1 MFSREKTC
9 RTVRSMNITV
19 NGSSSWSC
27 SSLINLEA
35 GKIGATVALSLLLVV
50 SLIGNLLIVLI
61 VYKTPTLRKPINMLI
76 ANMAMSDLLFPIFSF
91 PFRLAYL
98 HGGGGWLI
106 GGNLGQASC
115 KLHVFGTYICSLVS
129 VQSLVLITVDR
140 FGAVVVPLR
149 SPLITIKQCPFFIVA
164 TWIIAMAVHS
174 PYLVAQKLVEYPG
187 EMSCK
192 TQWTETF
199 GENANRNYILVLA
212 IMFFYTSF
220 VLLVILYSV
229 ILIKL
234 KRQAHPGEPSAN
246 AEEQRTRRIRSV
258 LKMAIAI
265 VVVFFICWIPMFTN
279 WTISVLS
286 APMSSISCSF
296 ILYDLITSF
305 MPLAN
310 CALNPIICLIF
321 SGNYRQALNRLSWE
335 RAKRERAW
343 KSPHARKGDTLSP
356 PRVAFSHVNNDRSLT
371 FEISINLAR
380 S

>member
-1 MFSREKTC
+1 M
-9 RTVRSMNITV
+9 TV

-35 GKIGATVALSLLLVV
+35 GKIGATVAFSLLLVV

-76 ANMAMSDLLFPIFSF
+76 ANMAMSDLLFPIFTF
-91 PFRLAYL
+91 PVYLAYL

-106 GGNLGQASC
+106 GGNLGQALC
-115 KLHVFGTYICSLVS
+115 KLHVFGTYISSLVS
-129 VQSLVLITVDR
+129 VQSLVLISVDR

-187 EMSCK
+187 GMSCK

-212 IMFFYTSF
+212 IVFFYTPF
-220 VLLVILYSV
+220 VLLAILYSV

-265 VVVFFICWIPMFTN
+265 VVVFFICWIPRFSGGM
-279 WTISVLS
+279 IYVLS
-286 APMSSISCSF
+286 APKVPFRLVVLNCT
-296 ILYDLITSF
+296 ILSPRL
-305 MPLAN
+305 
-310 CALNPIICLIF
+310 CLWQTVL
-321 SGNYRQALNRLSWE
+321 STRLSALFLVVTI
-335 RAKRERAW
+335 AK
-343 KSPHARKGDTLSP
+343 L
-356 PRVAFSHVNNDRSLT
+356 
-371 FEISINLAR
+371 
-380 S
+380 

>member
-1 MFSREKTC
+1 
-9 RTVRSMNITV
+9 MNITV

-35 GKIGATVALSLLLVV
+35 GKIGSTVALSLLLVV

-76 ANMAMSDLLFPIFSF
+76 ANMAISDLLFPIILF
-91 PFRLAYL
+91 PVRLVDL
-98 HGGGGWLI
+98 QVGSWLI
-106 GGNLGQASC
+106 GGNLGQALC
-115 KLHVFGTYICSLVS
+115 KLHFFGTYISSLVS

-187 EMSCK
+187 GMRCK
-192 TQWTETF
+192 SQWRETF

-212 IMFFYTSF
+212 IVFFYTPF
-220 VLLVILYSV
+220 VLLAILYSV

-234 KRQAHPGEPSAN
+234 KTQAHPGETSAN

-265 VVVFFICWIPMFTN
+265 VVAFFICWIPRFSSGM
-279 WTISVLS
+279 IYVLS
-286 APMSSISCSF
+286 APKSSMSCSF
-296 ILYDLITSF
+296 KLYDRITLY

-310 CALNPIICLIF
+310 CALNPIICFIF
-321 SGNYRQALNRLSWE
+321 SSNYRQALKRL
-335 RAKRERAW
+335 ANGCNTGPGK
-343 KSPHARKGDTLSP
+343 
-356 PRVAFSHVNNDRSLT
+356 
-371 FEISINLAR
+371 INFLKT
-380 S
+380 

>member
-1 MFSREKTC
+1 
-9 RTVRSMNITV
+9 MNITV

-106 GGNLGQASC
+106 GGNLGQALC
-115 KLHVFGTYICSLVS
+115 KLHVFGTYISSLVS

-192 TQWTETF
+192 TQWRETF

-321 SGNYRQALNRLSWE
+321 SCNYRQALKRLSWE
-335 RAKRERAW
+335 RAKRERA
-343 KSPHARKGDTLSP
+343 
-356 PRVAFSHVNNDRSLT
+356 
-371 FEISINLAR
+371 
-380 S
+380 

>member
-1 MFSREKTC
+1 MS
-9 RTVRSMNITV
+9 ITV

-50 SLIGNLLIVLI
+50 SLIENLLIVLI

-91 PFRLAYL
+91 PVRLAYL

-115 KLHVFGTYICSLVS
+115 KLHVVGTYICSLVS

-187 EMSCK
+187 GMSCK
-192 TQWTETF
+192 TQWRETF

-212 IMFFYTSF
+212 IVFFYTSF

-321 SGNYRQALNRLSWE
+321 SAHLKLKCNVTKE
-335 RAKRERAW
+335 
-343 KSPHARKGDTLSP
+343 
-356 PRVAFSHVNNDRSLT
+356 
-371 FEISINLAR
+371 NL
-380 S
+380 

>member
-9 RTVRSMNITV
+9 PTVRSMNITV

-192 TQWTETF
+192 TQWRETF
-199 GENANRNYILVLA
+199 GENADRNYILVLA

-321 SGNYRQALNRLSWE
+321 SCNYRQALKRLSWE

>member
-1 MFSREKTC
+1 MFSREKNC
-9 RTVRSMNITV
+9 RTVRSMSITV

-91 PFRLAYL
+91 PVRLAYL

-115 KLHVFGTYICSLVS
+115 KLHVVGTYICSLVS

-187 EMSCK
+187 GMSCK
-192 TQWTETF
+192 TQWRETF

-212 IMFFYTSF
+212 IVFFYTSF

-321 SGNYRQALNRLSWE
+321 SGNYRQALKRLSWE
-335 RAKRERAW
+335 RAKRERA
-343 KSPHARKGDTLSP
+343 
-356 PRVAFSHVNNDRSLT
+356 
-371 FEISINLAR
+371 
-380 S
+380 

>member
-91 PFRLAYL
+91 PVRLAYL

-174 PYLVAQKLVEYPG
+174 PYLVAQKKVEYPG
-187 EMSCK
+187 GMSCK
-192 TQWTETF
+192 TQWRETF
-199 GENANRNYILVLA
+199 GENANRNFILVLA
-212 IMFFYTSF
+212 IVFFYTSF

-286 APMSSISCSF
+286 APTSSISCSF

-321 SGNYRQALNRLSWE
+321 SGNYRQALKRLSCE

>member
-1 MFSREKTC
+1 
-9 RTVRSMNITV
+9 MNITV

-35 GKIGATVALSLLLVV
+35 GKIGSTVALSLLLVV

-76 ANMAMSDLLFPIFSF
+76 ANMAISDLLFPIILF
-91 PFRLAYL
+91 PVRLVDVQV
-98 HGGGGWLI
+98 GSWLI
-106 GGNLGQASC
+106 GGNLGQALC
-115 KLHVFGTYICSLVS
+115 KLHFFGTYISSLVS

-149 SPLITIKQCPFFIVA
+149 SPLITSKQCPFFIVA

-174 PYLVAQKLVEYPG
+174 PYLAVSKLVEYPG
-187 EMSCK
+187 GMRCTS
-192 TQWTETF
+192 QWRETL
-199 GENANRNYILVLA
+199 GANANRNFVLVVA
-212 IMFFYTSF
+212 IVFFYTPF
-220 VLLVILYSV
+220 VLLAILYSV

-246 AEEQRTRRIRSV
+246 AEEQRTKRIRSV

-321 SGNYRQALNRLSWE
+321 SGNYRQALKRLSCE
-335 RAKRERAW
+335 RAKRERA
-343 KSPHARKGDTLSP
+343 
-356 PRVAFSHVNNDRSLT
+356 
-371 FEISINLAR
+371 
-380 S
+380 

>member
-321 SGNYRQALNRLSWE
+321 SCNYRQALKRLSWE

-356 PRVAFSHVNNDRSLT
+356 PRVAFSHVTNDRSLT

>member
-1 MFSREKTC
+1 M
-9 RTVRSMNITV
+9 TV

-35 GKIGATVALSLLLVV
+35 GKIGSTVALSLLLVV

-76 ANMAMSDLLFPIFSF
+76 ANMAMSDLLFPIFTF
-91 PFRLAYL
+91 PVQLAYL

-106 GGNLGQASC
+106 GGNIGQALC
-115 KLHVFGTYICSLVS
+115 KLRVFGIYISSLVS

-187 EMSCK
+187 GMSCK
-192 TQWTETF
+192 TQWRETF
-199 GENANRNYILVLA
+199 GRNANRNYVLA
-212 IMFFYTSF
+212 VAIVFFYIPF
-220 VLLVILYSV
+220 VLLAILYSV
-229 ILIKL
+229 IVIKL

-265 VVVFFICWIPMFTN
+265 VVAFFICWIPRFTSGM
-279 WTISVLS
+279 IILS
-286 APMSSISCSF
+286 APKRSISCSF
-296 ILYDLITSF
+296 YLYDLITLF
-305 MPLAN
+305 MALAN
-310 CALNPIICLIF
+310 CAINPIICLIF
-321 SGNYRQALNRLSWE
+321 SSNYRQALKRLTNCCNT
-335 RAKRERAW
+335 
-343 KSPHARKGDTLSP
+343 GQD
-356 PRVAFSHVNNDRSLT
+356 
-371 FEISINLAR
+371 
-380 S
+380 

>member
-1 MFSREKTC
+1 
-9 RTVRSMNITV
+9 MNITV

-27 SSLINLEA
+27 SGLINLEA

-76 ANMAMSDLLFPIFSF
+76 ANMAMSDLLFPIFTF
-91 PFRLAYL
+91 PVRLAYL
-98 HGGGGWLI
+98 HRGGGWLI
-106 GGNLGQASC
+106 GGNLGQALC
-115 KLHVFGTYICSLVS
+115 KLHVFGTCISSLVS

-164 TWIIAMAVHS
+164 TWMIAMAVHS

-187 EMSCK
+187 GMSCK
-192 TQWTETF
+192 TQWRETF

-212 IMFFYTSF
+212 IVFFYTSF

-258 LKMAIAI
+258 LKMAIAV
-265 VVVFFICWIPMFTN
+265 VVVFFICWIPRFSGGM
-279 WTISVLS
+279 IYVLS
-286 APMSSISCSF
+286 APKSSISTCSF

-310 CALNPIICLIF
+310 CALNPIICLLF
-321 SGNYRQALNRLSWE
+321 SGNYRQALKRL
-335 RAKRERAW
+335 ANCCNT
-343 KSPHARKGDTLSP
+343 GQD
-356 PRVAFSHVNNDRSLT
+356 
-371 FEISINLAR
+371 
-380 S
+380 

>member
-1 MFSREKTC
+1 
-9 RTVRSMNITV
+9 MNITV

-35 GKIGATVALSLLLVV
+35 GKIGATVAFSLVLVV

-91 PFRLAYL
+91 PVRLAYL

-174 PYLVAQKLVEYPG
+174 PYLVAQKIVEYPG
-187 EMSCK
+187 GMSCK
-192 TQWTETF
+192 TQWRETF

-212 IMFFYTSF
+212 IVFFYTSF
-220 VLLVILYSV
+220 VLLVILYSI

-286 APMSSISCSF
+286 GPMSSISCSF

-321 SGNYRQALNRLSWE
+321 SGNYRQALKRLSWE
-335 RAKRERAW
+335 RAKRERA
-343 KSPHARKGDTLSP
+343 
-356 PRVAFSHVNNDRSLT
+356 
-371 FEISINLAR
+371 
-380 S
+380 

>member
-1 MFSREKTC
+1 
-9 RTVRSMNITV
+9 
-19 NGSSSWSC
+19 
-27 SSLINLEA
+27 
-35 GKIGATVALSLLLVV
+35 
-50 SLIGNLLIVLI
+50 
-61 VYKTPTLRKPINMLI
+61 MLI

-187 EMSCK
+187 GMSCK
-192 TQWTETF
+192 NQWRGTF

-212 IMFFYTSF
+212 IVFFYTSF

-265 VVVFFICWIPMFTN
+265 IVVFCICWIPMFTN
-279 WTISVLS
+279 WTISLLS
-286 APMSSISCSF
+286 APMSSISCTF

-321 SGNYRQALNRLSWE
+321 SGNYRQALKRLSWE
-335 RAKRERAW
+335 RAKRERA
-343 KSPHARKGDTLSP
+343 
-356 PRVAFSHVNNDRSLT
+356 
-371 FEISINLAR
+371 
-380 S
+380 

>member
-1 MFSREKTC
+1 
-9 RTVRSMNITV
+9 MNITV

-35 GKIGATVALSLLLVV
+35 GKIGATVAFSLLLVV

-76 ANMAMSDLLFPIFSF
+76 ANMAISDLLFPIILF
-91 PFRLAYL
+91 PVRLVDL
-98 HGGGGWLI
+98 QVGSWLI
-106 GGNLGQASC
+106 GGNLGQALC
-115 KLHVFGTYICSLVS
+115 KLHFFGTYISSLVS

-174 PYLVAQKLVEYPG
+174 PYLVAQKLVEYRG
-187 EMSCK
+187 GMSCK
-192 TQWTETF
+192 TQWRETF

-212 IMFFYTSF
+212 IVFFYTSF

-321 SGNYRQALNRLSWE
+321 SGNYRQALKRLSWE
-335 RAKRERAW
+335 RAKRERA
-343 KSPHARKGDTLSP
+343 
-356 PRVAFSHVNNDRSLT
+356 
-371 FEISINLAR
+371 
-380 S
+380 

>member
-35 GKIGATVALSLLLVV
+35 GKIGATVAFSLLLVV

-187 EMSCK
+187 AMSCK
-192 TQWTETF
+192 TQWRETF

-321 SGNYRQALNRLSWE
+321 SGNYRQALKRLSWE